1 MKIFMIKPTIILIA
15 LALSIGARAQQNNPS
30 AAEEAAD
37 SAAAVAAAAVL
48 ATQAQGETNSDASAA
63 QQQAVGQLIQ
73 AVVDATQSEN
83 GEQPAEGDNDKS
95 VEPGAKRP
103 VRGQGTRGTT
113 GSGTNAVSL
122 SALLASQ
129 STNHTAAG
137 TQMLR
142 LNFRNAPL
150 SMVLD
155 YLSDAAGFTISANS
169 KVDLKGTVTV
179 WSNRP
184 VSRNEAIR
192 ILDDSL
198 TTSGYGATVEGSV
211 LNIFVVDATNTKII
225 AGIPNNDYT
234 NIPPTKDLVTQI
246 VYVHNVEA
254 AQLIT
259 SLQPLMP
266 AGTSMTPNQGAN
278 AIVLTDT
285 KANIRRMAQLVK
297 ALDTPSVSATAV
309 RVFPL
314 TYADATALA
323 QVVTQLFQGDS
334 TGNRPSTPGFPF
346 LPGGFGLGRDRS
358 SRSDGA
364 SAPQA
369 GRVASAKVT
378 AVADD
383 RSNSL
388 VVSASD
394 EQMTLVEDLVKQMD
408 VNVDDLTEVRVFRL
422 RYADPQETADQLAN
436 LFPDPALQQSASS
449 RSSSRFGG
457 PFPFSRDRSSSTG
470 NNTDRNSRKLVQAR
484 VTAVPDPRTGSVIV
498 SASRDMMTQIA
509 GIIDE
514 LDSDPARKK
523 KVFVIKVENRDPQ
536 DVVNELQSVIATDSG
551 GNFNNTR
558 AGSQQSGSQLNTRQ
572 QNNLRN
578 QGNTA
583 NTMLN
588 PGSSSSRTG
597 R

>member
-1 MKIFMIKPTIILIA
+1 MNTFMNKTLIA
-15 LALSIGARAQQNNPS
+15 FVTLTLCFIARGQQENPVP
-30 AAEEAAD
+30 AD
-37 SAAAVAAAAVL
+37 EGSGSTAVTVP
-48 ATQAQGETNSDASAA
+48 QGETDSSAETSLE
-63 QQQAVGQLIQ
+63 QQQAVSQLIQ
-73 AVVDATQSEN
+73 AVVEAQQQTEE
-83 GEQPAEGDNDKS
+83 EQPAESENNKS
-95 VEPGAKRP
+95 GEAHPARP
-103 VRGQGTRGTT
+103 IRGHGTRGTK
-113 GSGTNAVSL
+113 GSGTNAISL
-122 SALLASQ
+122 SALVAEQ
-129 STNHTAAG
+129 STNNTSGAG
-137 TQMLR
+137 QMLR
-142 LNFRNAPL
+142 MNFRNAPL

-184 VSRNEAIR
+184 VTRNEAIQ
-192 ILDDSL
+192 ILDEAL
-198 TTSGYGATVEGSV
+198 TASGYGATVEGNV

-225 AGIPNNDYT
+225 AGVPNNDYT
-234 NIPPTKDLVTQI
+234 NIPATKDLVTQI

-266 AGTSMTPNQGAN
+266 TGTSMTANQGAN
-278 AIVLTDT
+278 AIVITDT
-285 KANIRRMAQLVK
+285 KANIRRMVQLVK
-297 ALDTPSVSATAV
+297 ALDTPSVSATVV

-334 TGNRPSTPGFPF
+334 TSSRTGTPGFGF
-346 LPGGFGLGRDRS
+346 FPGGFGPGRDRS
-358 SRSDGA
+358 SRNES
-364 SAPQA
+364 SSTVQT

-394 EQMTLVEDLVKQMD
+394 EQMALVEELVKQMD

-422 RYADPQETADQLAN
+422 HYADPQETADQLAN
-436 LFPDPALQQSASS
+436 LFPDPATQQSTTSRTSS
-449 RSSSRFGG
+449 RYSG
-457 PFPFSRDRSSSTG
+457 PFPFSRNRGSSTG
-470 NNTDRNSRKLVQAR
+470 TDRNSRKFVEAR

-498 SASRDMMTQIA
+498 SASHDMMAQVA
-509 GIIDE
+509 NIIE
-514 LDSDPARKK
+514 ALDSDPAKKK
-523 KVFVIKVENRDPQ
+523 KVYVIKVENRDPQ
-536 DVVNELQSVIATDSG
+536 DVVEELQSVIATDSG

-558 AGSQQSGSQLNTRQ
+558 STSQQSSSLNTRQ

-578 QGNTA
+578 QGTTSTSTRSGTSA
-583 NTMLN
+583 M
-588 PGSSSSRTG
+588 RTG

>member
-1 MKIFMIKPTIILIA
+1 MKTFMTQPLIA
-15 LALSIGARAQQNNPS
+15 SLTLALCFAARAQQDNPP
-30 AAEEAAD
+30 AAD
-37 SAAAVAAAAVL
+37 GGSGGAAVNAP
-48 ATQAQGETNSDASAA
+48 QSETDTSTDTTAE

-73 AVVDATQSEN
+73 AVVDAAQPTN
-83 GEQPAEGDNDKS
+83 GEQPAEDENSKPA
-95 VEPGAKRP
+95 EPGAKRP

-113 GSGTNAVSL
+113 GTGTNAVSL
-122 SALLASQ
+122 SALVASQ
-129 STNHTAAG
+129 STNHTAG
-137 TQMLR
+137 TAQMLR

-169 KVDLKGTVTV
+169 KVDLKGAVTV

-184 VSRNEAIR
+184 VTRNEAIQ

-198 TTSGYGATVEGSV
+198 TASGYAATVEGNV

-254 AQLIT
+254 TQLIT

-266 AGTSMTPNQGAN
+266 TGTSMTANQGAN
-278 AIVLTDT
+278 AIVITDS

-297 ALDTPSVSATAV
+297 ALDTPNVSASTV

-323 QVVTQLFQGDS
+323 QVVTQLFQGES
-334 TGNRPSTPGFPF
+334 AGSRSGTPSFGFF
-346 LPGGFGLGRDRS
+346 PGGFPGRGS
-358 SRSDGA
+358 SRSESSSS
-364 SAPQA
+364 SAAQT
-369 GRVASAKVT
+369 GRVAAAKVT

-388 VVSASD
+388 VVSGSD
-394 EQMTLVEDLVKQMD
+394 EQMALVEELVKQMD

-422 RYADPQETADQLAN
+422 LYADPQEIADQLTS
-436 LFPDPALQQSASS
+436 LFPDPTTRQTTSS
-449 RSSSRFGG
+449 RTSSQPGG
-457 PFPFSRDRSSSTG
+457 PFPFFTRDRSSSGTS
-470 NNTDRNSRKLVQAR
+470 TDPNSRKFTQAR

-498 SASRDMMTQIA
+498 SASHDLMSQIA
-509 GIIDE
+509 GIIE
-514 LDSDPARKK
+514 KLDSDPARKK
-523 KVFVIKVENRDPQ
+523 KVYVIKVENRDPQ
-536 DVVNELQSVIATDSG
+536 DVVEELQSVIATDSS
-551 GNFNNTR
+551 GNLNNARST
-558 AGSQQSGSQLNTRQ
+558 SQQSGSQLNTRQ

-578 QGNTA
+578 QGN
-583 NTMLN
+583 
-588 PGSSSSRTG
+588 SSSSLMNGGASGTRTG